1 MKTRIGFVS
10 NSSST
15 SFLIVGICDPG
26 LATRMAK
33 ADDCKEMGD
42 CGYSLGKTLVFLGGE
57 GGWNGYPYEPIFVG
71 IDDIEAKLE
80 TRSLID
86 IKTEFVSLA
95 RKLGFNIPIE
105 AVSMHYG
112 EVSNE

>member
-1 MKTRIGFVS
+1 MKTRTGFIS

-15 SFLIVGICDPG
+15 SFLIVGVYDRE
-26 LATRMAK
+26 LATRMAE
-33 ADDCKEMGD
+33 ADGCKEMGD
-42 CGYSLGKTLVFLGGE
+42 CSYSLGKTLVFLGGE
-57 GGWNGYPYEPIFVG
+57 GGWDEYLYEPYYVG

-86 IKTEFVSLA
+86 IETEFVDLA

-105 AVSMHYG
+105 AVGMHYG